1 MQTPRTMKR
10 VLMGPGP
17 SDVDPRVLEALSRP
31 TIGHLDPAFL
41 DILNEIRSLLKYVFR
56 TKNELTIAMSGTGSA
71 GMETCGVNLIEP
83 GDPMLVCVNGVFGKR
98 MADVAQRC
106 GAEVNTLEIEWGR
119 VFDPQQI
126 ENALK
131 DKPAKVV
138 GIVHAETSTGACQPL
153 EDISRVVHDHGALLL
168 VDAVTSLGG
177 MNVDVDGWGIDACY
191 SGTQKC
197 LSCPPGLAPVTF
209 NEAAIEAIDK
219 RKSKVQSWYL
229 DLTLIRQYWGSERLY
244 HHTAPVNMN
253 YALLEALKII
263 KEEGLEN
270 RWARHRANHQILR
283 AGLSAIGMQYAAQPG
298 HELPMLN
305 AVYIPAGIDDA
316 TVRQQLLNEFN
327 IEIGGGLGVFKGK
340 VWRIGLMGSASTESN
355 VMLFLSA
362 LEKCLFDQ
370 GLKFDR
376 GASIAAAA
384 EKASQL
390 SMSDT

>member
-1 MQTPRTMKR
+1 MKR

-41 DILNEIRSLLKYVFR
+41 EILLEVSVLLKYVFQ

-71 GMETCGVNLIEP
+71 GMETCVANLIEP
-83 GDPMLVCVNGVFGKR
+83 GDPMLVCANGVFGTR
-98 MADVAQRC
+98 MADVAQRY

-153 EDISRVVHDHGALLL
+153 EDISRIAHEYGALML
-168 VDAVTSLGG
+168 VDTVTSLGG
-177 MNVDVDGWGIDACY
+177 IEVNVDGWGIDACY

-209 NEAAIEAIDK
+209 NEAAVKIIEN
-219 RKSKVQSWYL
+219 RRSKVQSWYL

-263 KEEGLEN
+263 KEEGLKN
-270 RWARHRANHQILR
+270 RWARHLNNHIILR
-283 AGLSAIGMQYAAQPG
+283 AGLSAIGIQYAAQPG

-305 AVYIPAGIDDA
+305 AVYIPDGIDDA
-316 TVRQQLLNEFN
+316 MVRNQLLNEFN
-327 IEIGGGLGVFKGK
+327 IEIGGGLGAFKGK
-340 VWRIGLMGSASTESN
+340 AWRIGLMGSASIEGN
-355 VMLFLSA
+355 VLLFLSA
-362 LEKCLFDQ
+362 LEKCLMEQGMEFD
-370 GLKFDR
+370 K
-376 GASIAAAA
+376 GASISAAT
-384 EKASQL
+384 EKAIEIS
-390 SMSDT
+390 SGGS